1 MSGAVVLVGLSG
13 SGKSTVGRLV
23 AQRLAVPFVDT
34 DDLVATRAGK
44 PVHRIFAE
52 DGEEAF
58 RDLETEV
65 ISAVIRPA
73 GACVVATG
81 GGAVLRPANRAALTA
96 GNTVVWLDAPPETLA
111 ARLHDHAASPEERP
125 LLRSDDLVA
134 RLAEMVAARGPYYSA
149 CATLR
154 LDTAGKHPH
163 RIADEI
169 VVAQRTGLP
178 EQADVGDSL
187 PLRVTVPAEQTSY
200 PIVIG
205 WGVLGGL
212 RRALREAGLA
222 DSRPLLFMDA
232 GVVPLYG
239 EQVRAAL
246 SPENPADVHLYVV
259 PAGEQHKTLAEV
271 ERAYTWLARQRAERG
286 DIIIVVGGGKAGD
299 LAGFVA
305 ATYLRGLR
313 FVQVPTTLLAQVDSS
328 LGGKVG
334 VDLPAGKNLV
344 GAFHH
349 PSLVVADL
357 EFLRS
362 LPRAELAA
370 GYAEVVKSALIGD
383 PVLFG
388 VLEEAGV
395 ALLDLPPA
403 LTEQVVRG
411 AMAVKVAVVQDDVR
425 EAGQRAILNYG
436 HSVGHALEVV
446 TGYRVLLH
454 GQAVAF
460 GMVAAAELSRRL
472 VGLDPALARRQNAL
486 LHSLGLLGPPPAV
499 AVDEVVAALGYDK
512 KVQAGRLRWVLLRA
526 LGDPQVTADVPPD
539 LARQV
544 IQKLLEG
551 ALT

>member
-526 LGDPQVTADVPPD
+526 LGDPLVTADVPPD

>member
-486 LHSLGLLGPPPAV
+486 LHSLGLLGPLPAV
-499 AVDEVVAALGYDK
+499 TVDEVVAALGYDK

>member
-73 GACVVATG
+73 GPCVVATG

-111 ARLHDHAASPEERP
+111 ARLRDHATSPEERP
-125 LLRSDDLVA
+125 LLRSGDLVA

-178 EQADVGDSL
+178 EQADAGDSP
-187 PLRVTVPAEQTSY
+187 PLRVIVPAEQTSY

-222 DSRPLLFMDA
+222 DGRPLLFMDA

-239 EQVRAAL
+239 EQMRVAL

-271 ERAYTWLARQRAERG
+271 ERAYTWLADRRAERG
-286 DIIIVVGGGKAGD
+286 DVIIVVGGGKAGD

-334 VDLPAGKNLV
+334 VDLSAGKNLV

-370 GYAEVVKSALIGD
+370 GYAEVVKSALIAD
-383 PVLFG
+383 PALFG
-388 VLEEAGV
+388 VLEEAGG

-425 EAGQRAILNYG
+425 EAGRRAILNYG

-486 LHSLGLLGPPPAV
+486 LHSLGLLGPLPAV

-526 LGDPQVTADVPPD
+526 LGDPLVTADVPPD

-544 IQKLLEG
+544 IKKLLEG